1 MERAGGSVAVRALP
15 VLPWICAAFLG
26 ATLFSHT
33 VALRL
38 ILLLCGAALAAI
50 AIWQE
55 RDWLRRLPPAF
66 LLFVLWAAWSFL
78 SLLWSIE
85 PDRSQK
91 EWRNEVLYTG
101 LTFCMCFIAAQAP
114 NAARVFLGVVGAG
127 LTASIAVALWSFSRG
142 WRFYMEGL
150 HGGPGDHSSALITL
164 LPGVAMLGW
173 YASRNRWAQS
183 NRVLIGVL
191 ALLIFV
197 SAYATLNRTLWIAF
211 GLQFALLGAFLML
224 RARAGPVGRRGR
236 ALAVGTVVIVL
247 AGTAAVMTNIQSLR
261 RDVGAGG
268 TLQGDHRLAL
278 WPEVVELVQERPLTG
293 FGFGRGLIRDALREE
308 LGNRDNL
315 WHAHNLFLE
324 ALVQTGVPGLLLL
337 LALFAVILAH
347 AWRHARSSSDTVA
360 ACGMA
365 LMAVIAGM
373 VMRNMTDTLLVRQN
387 ALLFWGVVGVL
398 LGWISSGGARETAPP
413 SRS

>member
-1 MERAGGSVAVRALP
+1 MRALP
-15 VLPWICAAFLG
+15 VLPWVCAVFLG

-50 AIWQE
+50 ALWQE

-66 LLFVLWAAWSFL
+66 LLFVLWAAWCL
-78 SLLWSIE
+78 ASLLWSIE

-91 EWRNEVLYTG
+91 EWRNEILYTG
-101 LTFCMCFIAAQAP
+101 LAFWMCFVAAQAP
-114 NAARVFLGVVGAG
+114 NAARIFLGIVGAG
-127 LTASIAVALWSFSRG
+127 IAASIAVALWSFSRG
-142 WRFYMEGL
+142 WAFYLEGP

-164 LPGVAMLGW
+164 LPCVAMLGW
-173 YASRNRWAQS
+173 YGKRNGWPAVR
-183 NRVLIGVL
+183 L
-191 ALLIFV
+191 ALLAALAVLFFA

-211 GLQFALLGAFLML
+211 GLQFALLSAFLML
-224 RARAGPVGRRGR
+224 RMGARPIGRRGK
-236 ALAVGTVVIVL
+236 ALAVGAVVVAL
-247 AGTAAVMTNIQSLR
+247 AGTAAVMANIQGVR

-268 TLQGDHRLAL
+268 TIQGDHRLAL
-278 WPEVVELVQERPLTG
+278 WSEVVELVQERPLTG

-324 ALVQTGVPGLLLL
+324 ALVQTGVPGLVLL
-337 LALFAVILAH
+337 LALFAFILAQ
-347 AWRHARSSSDTVA
+347 ALRHARSSADAVA

-373 VMRNMTDTLLVRQN
+373 AMRNMTDTLLVRQN

-398 LGWISSGGARETAPP
+398 LGWISSGGARGTAPP